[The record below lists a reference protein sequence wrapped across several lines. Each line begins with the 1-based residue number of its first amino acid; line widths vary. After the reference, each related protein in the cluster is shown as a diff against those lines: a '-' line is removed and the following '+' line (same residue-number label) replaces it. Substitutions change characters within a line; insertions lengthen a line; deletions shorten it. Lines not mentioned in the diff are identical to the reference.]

1 MSGIEIT
8 GYIPGNSRQKS
19 KKKLE
24 IMEKF
29 AKIPFNEIYTD

>member
-1 MSGIEIT
+1 MGHT
-8 GYIPGNSRQKS
+8 HCKSRQKS

-24 IMEKF
+24 ITENF